1 MLVNCNKQLWAGR
14 IHRFLSTNGWAEAIP
29 PLSFIWNGN
38 QQRGFCHVIR
48 AMEHPSLNI
57 YQNFHILC
65 ANKTNICYY
74 HACGRIM
81 KPKLSS
87 LSVRISNNLPAYF
100 QQCAFISKKN
110 YKFPEILERDL
121 EESIVKG
128 SGPGGQSVNKT
139 SNCMVLLHKPSGI
152 VVKCH
157 HTRSLAKN
165 REIARELLQEKLDES
180 INGKNSYLA
189 QVMQEKRDKKLKAK
203 QKTKKKYQLL
213 SAQKDMVQDKEDL
226 ISELETVDPESNQTD
241 NTGMETIDKKTDK
254 QT

>member
-29 PLSFIWNGN
+29 PLSFIWNGK

-57 YQNFHILC
+57 YQNFHLLC

-87 LSVRISNNLPAYF
+87 LSVGISNNLPACF
-100 QQCAFISKKN
+100 QQCACISKKN

-139 SNCMVLLHKPSGI
+139 SNCVVLLHKPSGI
-152 VVKCH
+152 VVKVSFIIQYF
-157 HTRSLAKN
+157 R
-165 REIARELLQEKLDES
+165 
-180 INGKNSYLA
+180 Y
-189 QVMQEKRDKKLKAK
+189 
-203 QKTKKKYQLL
+203 QKVKML
-213 SAQKDMVQDKEDL
+213 
-226 ISELETVDPESNQTD
+226 
-241 NTGMETIDKKTDK
+241 NT
-254 QT
+254 

>member
-1 MLVNCNKQLWAGR
+1 MTGIYCDVISCGWSSGEDHNKMRYIYRGHPLMWA
-14 IHRFLSTNGWAEAIP
+14 
-29 PLSFIWNGN
+29 
-38 QQRGFCHVIR
+38 C
-48 AMEHPSLNI
+48 
-57 YQNFHILC
+57 
-65 ANKTNICYY
+65 
-74 HACGRIM
+74 
-81 KPKLSS
+81 
-87 LSVRISNNLPAYF
+87 F
-100 QQCAFISKKN
+100 QQCACISKKN

-139 SNCMVLLHKPSGI
+139 SNCVVLLHKPSGI